1 MISPTCYAIETEDG
15 GNMTPTQSGQ
25 DGILRQALELPDEQK
40 ARLLEEMLQHELGS
54 SVENNRPF
62 LEKLDEALTR
72 LDARIQS
79 GSMAMGSAASGRNSG
94 SRRRPD
100 PAPAME
106 WLRLHSK
113 EYGGE
118 WVALDGSRLI
128 AHGPNAMEVYA
139 AAEAD
144 GAYLPMIKYIEPADA
159 LPFVF

>member
-1 MISPTCYAIETEDG
+1 MEG
-15 GNMTPTQSGQ
+15 HMTPTQPGQ
-25 DGILRQALELPDEQK
+25 DGILRQALELPDDQK
-40 ARLLEEMLQHELGS
+40 ARLLEEILQHELDS

-62 LEKLDEALTR
+62 LEKLDEALAR
-72 LDARIQS
+72 LEERMQS
-79 GSMAMGSAASGRNSG
+79 SAKAQEHAAGGHNSG
-94 SRRRPD
+94 SRLRPD

-118 WVALDGSRLI
+118 WVALDGGRLI
-128 AHGPNAMEVYA
+128 AHGPDAIDVYA

-144 GAYLPMIKYIEPADA
+144 GAYLPLIDYIEPADA